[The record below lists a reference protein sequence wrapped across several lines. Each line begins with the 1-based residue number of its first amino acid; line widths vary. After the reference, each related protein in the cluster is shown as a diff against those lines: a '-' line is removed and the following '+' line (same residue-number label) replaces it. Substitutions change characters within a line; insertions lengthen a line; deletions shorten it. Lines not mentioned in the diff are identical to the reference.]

1 MAKLTKRADGRYQR
15 KITLSDGTRK
25 MVYGKTI
32 AALKAAE
39 DTVRDAD
46 RQGLLVSDHT
56 LVGEWAK
63 TWLKVYKSGLRQGTY
78 EMYRR
83 IYNNQICDAIGS
95 MELHNVKPLHVKK
108 IMQSVANKSESWQEK
123 VLLTLRQLFRT
134 ARQNHL
140 VTGDPTDGIKITRH
154 SNTKNESEKMLTQ
167 KQQEMLMSSFDI
179 GSQIYTFCA
188 LGLYAGLR
196 REEIYGLQWGDI
208 EDNKLTV
215 NRSVTF
221 LKDGSPD
228 HDQSLKSK
236 ASHRSLPLTDDLKIA
251 LNAAPRTGLY
261 VLTSPS
267 GGSYTRTEDSCIY
280 HMLRQQEYHVTP
292 HMLRHTYATMLYHAG
307 IDIRT
312 AQYLLGHE
320 TISVTANIYT
330 HIGAADAVNVADKL
344 NDYLKKSKSS
354 QKVVK
359 TQSDG

>member
-1 MAKLTKRADGRYQR
+1 MAKLTKRSDGRYQR
-15 KITLSDGTRK
+15 KITLSDGTKK
-25 MVYGKTI
+25 MVYGKSI
-32 AALKAAE
+32 AALKTAE
-39 DTVRDAD
+39 DAARDAD

-83 IYNNQICDAIGS
+83 IYNNHICDAIGGI
-95 MELHNVKPLHVKK
+95 ELCSVKQLHIKK
-108 IMQSVANKSESWQEK
+108 IMQSVSSKSESWQEK

-140 VTGDPTDGIKITRH
+140 VTDDPTDGIKITKH
-154 SNTKNESEKMLTQ
+154 SKIKNESEKMLTQ
-167 KQQEMLMSSFDI
+167 EQQEMLMASFDI

-228 HDQSLKSK
+228 PDQSLKSK
-236 ASHRSLPLTDDLKIA
+236 SAHRVIPITDDLQVA
-251 LNAAPRTGLY
+251 LDAAPRTGLY

-267 GGSYTRTEDSCIY
+267 GGSYTRSEDSHIY
-280 HMLRQQEYHVTP
+280 HMLRQQKYHVTP

-307 IDIRT
+307 IDVRT

-320 TISVTANIYT
+320 NISVTANIYT
-330 HIGAADAVNVADKL
+330 HIGAADAVGVADKL
-344 NDYLKKSKSS
+344 NDYLKKSKGS

-359 TQSDG
+359 AQSDE